1 MNRSFKLFISTIIAC
16 SSLSAFAGVSFT
28 NVEKWKN
35 TGNPMSGVYS
45 VDEFGK
51 TDKVVAENAR
61 YAVIYQ
67 SAGNSCPAGNH
78 FLADKQQKSYAY
90 INPKTCDD
98 RKFKVEIKEDVL
110 YFKSGAKVTATY
122 PLPK

>member
-16 SSLSAFAGVSFT
+16 SSLSAFAGVSFPD
-28 NVEKWKN
+28 VEKWKN
-35 TGNPMSGVYS
+35 TGNQKSGVYS

-51 TDKVVAENAR
+51 TDAVVAENAR

-67 SAGNSCPAGNH
+67 SAGNSCPAGTH
-78 FLADKQQKSYAY
+78 FLADKVSKSYAY
-90 INPKTCDD
+90 IDSKNCDD
-98 RKFKVEIKEDVL
+98 RKLKVEIKDDVL
-110 YFKSGAKVTATY
+110 YFKKGTKVTATY